1 MKAGPK
7 ILENKNAVAWILMVS
22 MVAIHVFDEAV
33 NDFLPF
39 YNNMVLDLRES
50 IGFFPLP
57 TFSFEAWLVGLIIAV
72 VISFSLTPI
81 VIRGGGFISLLTTV
95 LGVIM
100 IINALI
106 HIIGSIYL
114 GKLMPGFWSS
124 PFLLA
129 AAIFV
134 VVRGFSGSNQ
144 AGQKNS

>member
-1 MKAGPK
+1 MKAGQK
-7 ILENKNAVAWILMVS
+7 ILGNKNAVAWILMIS
-22 MVAIHVFDEAV
+22 MAAIHVFDEAV
-33 NDFLPF
+33 HDFLTF
-39 YNNMVLDLRES
+39 YNNMVLNLRES
-50 IGFFPLP
+50 IGFFPMP

-72 VISFSLTPI
+72 VVGYLLTPL

-124 PFLLA
+124 PFLLGT
-129 AAIFV
+129 AIFV
-134 VVRGFSGSNQ
+134 VVRGFSGSDH
-144 AGQKNS
+144 ARQKNS